1 MKRPLRPD
9 EVSLWAVVTATV
21 RPNKDRIR
29 LPVKS
34 PTASVVAVQPP
45 QPPGKLARNKPAS
58 QTPIVAPTPPKPKSK
73 PVFTEAQN
81 IEPGRRRRI
90 ARGRDEIA
98 ARLDLHGMDQDRARL
113 ALVSFL
119 LRAQEDG
126 ARSVLV
132 ITGKGYSGTGVLR
145 RRAPEWL
152 ADPALRTVVAGLSP
166 ADDRHGGEGAY
177 YVAIKRRSR

>member
-9 EVSLWAVVTATV
+9 EVSLWAVVTATI
-21 RPNKDRIR
+21 RPSKDRIR
-29 LPVKS
+29 SPAAP
-34 PTASVVAVQPP
+34 PTASAVTVQAPP
-45 QPPGKLARNKPAS
+45 PPGKLVRNKSATRAAI
-58 QTPIVAPTPPKPKSK
+58 QAPPPPPKPK
-73 PVFTEAQN
+73 PAPPEAQD

-152 ADPALRTVVAGLSP
+152 SDPALRTVVAGLSP

-177 YVAIKRRSR
+177 YVALKRRPR

>member
-21 RPNKDRIR
+21 RPSKGRIR
-29 LPVKS
+29 PPAEP
-34 PTASVVAVQPP
+34 PTVAAAAVQAPP
-45 QPPGKLARNKPAS
+45 PPGKLKRSKP
-58 QTPIVAPTPPKPKSK
+58 VAPAPVHAPPSPPKPR
-73 PVFTEAQN
+73 PAPAEAQD

-90 ARGRDEIA
+90 VRGRDEIS

-152 ADPALRTVVAGLSP
+152 SDPALRTVVAGLSP
-166 ADDRHGGEGAY
+166 ADSKHGGEGAF
-177 YVAIKRRSR
+177 YVALKRRTR

>member
-21 RPNKDRIR
+21 RPSKDRIR
-29 LPVKS
+29 APIQT
-34 PTASVVAVQPP
+34 PTASAVAVQPP

-58 QTPIVAPTPPKPKSK
+58 QAPILAPPPPPKPPK
-73 PVFTEAQN
+73 PVPTEAQS

-90 ARGRDEIA
+90 VRGRDEIA
-98 ARLDLHGMDQDRARL
+98 ARLDLHGMDQDRARS

-152 ADPALRTVVAGLSP
+152 SDPALRTVVAGLSP
-166 ADDRHGGEGAY
+166 ADGRHGGEGAF
-177 YVAIKRRSR
+177 YVALKRRTR